1 VESYLQKLHIYKA
14 TADVEAGTKMYSEMT
29 YVEPEF
35 WGEKV
40 RNEVL
45 RNKQP
50 RKVFVQAKTTLD
62 EASGKVAIEEYEPT
76 CEGMIKSYVEKN
88 V

>member
-1 VESYLQKLHIYKA
+1 MQKLHIYKS
-14 TADVEAGTKMYSEMT
+14 TADFEAGTKLYADMT
-29 YVEPEF
+29 FVEPEF
-35 WGEKV
+35 WGTKI

-50 RKVFVQAKTTLD
+50 RKVFVQANTFLEET
-62 EASGKVAIEEYEPT
+62 GKVSLVEYEPSLA
-76 CEGMIKSYVEKN
+76 GMVASYGERN